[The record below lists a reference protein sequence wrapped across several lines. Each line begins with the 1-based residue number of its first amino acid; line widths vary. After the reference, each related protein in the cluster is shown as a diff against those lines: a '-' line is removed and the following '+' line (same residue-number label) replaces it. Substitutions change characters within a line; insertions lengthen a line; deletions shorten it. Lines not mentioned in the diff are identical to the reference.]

1 MKQRKVSYQYQ
12 QNEKY
17 FQNTESRN
25 QEITRDKTIRRYE
38 KNTNFVETMAGLD
51 HKS

>member
-25 QEITRDKTIRRYE
+25 QEITGDKNNKEIRKEY
-38 KNTNFVETMAGLD
+38 KLC
-51 HKS
+51 